1 MAMPNNPLQ
10 SPSWD
15 GTTWVQRSL
24 NASRHRVNRLQI
36 RLGKRGLIIVGMAV
50 IAGGLALNWSWLVAI
65 GLAPLLLTV
74 LPCAAM
80 CALGVCMITKN
91 EKPMGGGP
99 MTTVSDA
106 DDSGPTI
113 VGSQSD
119 RNL

>member
-1 MAMPNNPLQ
+1 MPNEPLQ

-15 GTTWVQRSL
+15 GATWVQRSL
-24 NASRHRVNRLQI
+24 NASRHGINRLQA
-36 RLGKRGLIIVGMAV
+36 RLGKRGLLIVGMAV

-80 CALGVCMITKN
+80 CALGVCMMPKN
-91 EKPMGGGP
+91 EKPKNGEPMGA
-99 MTTVSDA
+99 TENTR
-106 DDSGPTI
+106 PTM

-119 RNL
+119 QNL